1 MKMNSPSNVPFSSS
15 SACRPYR
22 KTGVEKTE
30 QWDALPAQDP
40 RAPQGLEAKVVEDH
54 PLCHF
59 PVPPPLKLPTRP
71 KSGKLS
77 LLCYLGQRGTLWKWS
92 NSEELVSPPRQG
104 GTARC
109 CSLLGLQTPPASKLR
124 KPPPPQPRG
133 ITYIDSKVL
142 WSTGDA
148 VCMVRCCWNPVVY
161 RNCRG
166 EDGHRQ
172 LDEDVPLTSWEGPA
186 VTWMIV
192 RLNRGEEGTV
202 FMCKRASWLKFL
214 PQHQGL

>member
-1 MKMNSPSNVPFSSS
+1 MNSPSNVPFSSS
-15 SACRPYR
+15 SSCRPYR

-92 NSEELVSPPRQG
+92 DSEELVSPPRQG

-109 CSLLGLQTPPASKLR
+109 SLLGLQIPPASKLCN
-124 KPPPPQPRG
+124 PPPP
-133 ITYIDSKVL
+133 L
-142 WSTGDA
+142 STTQRNHLHRQQSPLEHW
-148 VCMVRCCWNPVVY
+148 RCCLHGMLLLEPH
-161 RNCRG
+161 
-166 EDGHRQ
+166 D
-172 LDEDVPLTSWEGPA
+172 LS
-186 VTWMIV
+186 
-192 RLNRGEEGTV
+192 
-202 FMCKRASWLKFL
+202 
-214 PQHQGL
+214 

>member
-15 SACRPYR
+15 SSCRPYR

-109 CSLLGLQTPPASKLR
+109 RPLGSATTPRIKRYATPPS
-124 KPPPPQPRG
+124 PPPATTQRNHLHRQQSPLEHWRCCLHGTLLLEPRG
-133 ITYIDSKVL
+133 LS
-142 WSTGDA
+142 
-148 VCMVRCCWNPVVY
+148 
-161 RNCRG
+161 
-166 EDGHRQ
+166 
-172 LDEDVPLTSWEGPA
+172 
-186 VTWMIV
+186 
-192 RLNRGEEGTV
+192 
-202 FMCKRASWLKFL
+202 
-214 PQHQGL
+214 

>member
-15 SACRPYR
+15 SSCRPYR

-109 CSLLGLQTPPASKLR
+109 SLLGLQIPPASKLCN
-124 KPPPPQPRG
+124 PPPP
-133 ITYIDSKVL
+133 IH
-142 WSTGDA
+142 
-148 VCMVRCCWNPVVY
+148 NP
-161 RNCRG
+161 
-166 EDGHRQ
+166 E
-172 LDEDVPLTSWEGPA
+172 ESLT
-186 VTWMIV
+186 
-192 RLNRGEEGTV
+192 
-202 FMCKRASWLKFL
+202 
-214 PQHQGL
+214 

>member
-1 MKMNSPSNVPFSSS
+1 MKVNSPSNVLFSSS
-15 SACRPYR
+15 SSCRPYR

-109 CSLLGLQTPPASKLR
+109 SLLGLQIPPASKLCN
-124 KPPPPQPRG
+124 PPPLSTTQRNHLHRQQSPLEHWRCCLHGMLLLEPRG
-133 ITYIDSKVL
+133 LS
-142 WSTGDA
+142 
-148 VCMVRCCWNPVVY
+148 
-161 RNCRG
+161 
-166 EDGHRQ
+166 
-172 LDEDVPLTSWEGPA
+172 
-186 VTWMIV
+186 
-192 RLNRGEEGTV
+192 
-202 FMCKRASWLKFL
+202 
-214 PQHQGL
+214 